1 MSPGGLPIPPH
12 YRPERTGE
20 VWKVDYRARAA
31 QAREWALRHAI
42 PPAASDRVRVCLVA
56 VDVQNTFCTPGFEL
70 FVGGRSGTGAVDDS
84 RRLCGFLYRN
94 LSRITQ
100 VFPTMDTHRA
110 FQIFHESFLV
120 DASGEHPAP
129 FTLVS
134 AEDLRRGTWRFD
146 PALAPVLGVTPE
158 YGQRLLRHYVEK
170 LREGEKYDLTVWP
183 YHAMLGGIGHALV
196 ASFEEAVF
204 FHGIA
209 RSCQP
214 AFHVKGDRPLTEHYS
229 VLGAEVTEGPHGESL
244 GPRGGELFDRF
255 LSFDAILVAGQAK
268 SHCVAWT
275 VRDLLEEIRARDP
288 SLAGRV
294 YLLEDC
300 TSPVVIPG
308 AADYTEA
315 ADEAFRRF
323 ALAGMHRVL
332 STDPVEGWPGFP
344 G

>member
-1 MSPGGLPIPPH
+1 MSPRELPIPPH
-12 YRPERTGE
+12 FRPERTGE

-31 QAREWALRHAI
+31 EAREWARRHEV
-42 PPAASDRVRVCLVA
+42 PPSASDRARVCLVA

-70 FVGGRSGTGAVDDS
+70 FVGGRSGTGAVDDN
-84 RRLCGFLYRN
+84 RRLCEFVYRN
-94 LSRITQ
+94 LSRITRI
-100 VFPTMDTHRA
+100 FPTMDTHRA
-110 FQIFHESFLV
+110 FQIFHEPFLL
-120 DASGEHPAP
+120 DGNGEHPAP
-129 FTLVS
+129 FTRVS
-134 AEDLRRGTWRFD
+134 LEDLERGIWNFN
-146 PALAPVLGVTPE
+146 PALASELGITPE
-158 YGQRLLRHYVEK
+158 YGRRILQHYVET
-170 LREGEKYDLTVWP
+170 LRRGGKYDLTVWP

-209 RSCQP
+209 RICQP
-214 AFHVKGDRPLTEHYS
+214 GFHVKGDRPLTEHYS
-229 VLGAEVTEGPHGESL
+229 VLGAEVTEGPHGEIL

-275 VRDLLEEIRARDP
+275 VRDLLEEIQARDP

-308 AADYTEA
+308 AIDYTDA

-323 ALAGMHRVL
+323 AEAGMHRVR
-332 STDPVEGWPGFP
+332 STDPVADWPGFP